1 MTFSNDG
8 VVTIKPMVGRKVLFC
23 SIEEDK
29 LDKDS
34 IIGILKDVLPTHFK
48 NVEDYNRL
56 NGYYIGYQ
64 DILNKRKE
72 IRPDINH
79 IVLENNA
86 YHIVEF
92 SKGFVFGSPI
102 QYVQTGDSEQIEVDT
117 LNKYMRETFRH
128 TKDMQLGEDWY
139 IGGNAYL
146 MVFPND
152 DPYKPFEVYNSSPK
166 ETFVVYDTGI
176 GKKKMLGGVIVGK
189 KDYATG
195 KEYLAITVYTRSD
208 VYSFRMPSEF
218 DTDKEIEITF
228 IEEEPNW
235 VGRIPIIEYPLNK
248 NRLGKIEIIKTVLDA
263 LNMISSSDIDD
274 IDQFVQALLVFI
286 NAKINKE
293 EISEM
298 MEMGAINIVSN
309 SSGRGLEADVKLL
322 SQKLLHSETKILYDR
337 LYNNMLTIV
346 GVPKMTDKAS
356 SGDTG
361 QARLVGEGWTMAD
374 EKAKQDEASFKLA
387 DNELLEIVLD
397 ICKNKQTEI
406 KTLRASEID
415 IKFTRNKS
423 DNLLVKTQ
431 GLMNLMSAQVAPE
444 VAFEKVGLFSDSSD
458 AVKQSKAFFGESF
471 WKGESQE
478 EQTLVNNA
486 NNEIVE

>member
-1 MTFSNDG
+1 MIFSNEGFTD
-8 VVTIKPMVGRKVLFC
+8 VKPMLGRKVLFC
-23 SIEEDK
+23 SIEEDD

-34 IIGILKDVLPTHFK
+34 IIGILKDVLPTHFE
-48 NVEDYNRL
+48 NVKDYNRL

-64 DILNKRKE
+64 DILAKKKE
-72 IRPDINH
+72 IRPEINH

-102 QYVQTGDSEQIEVDT
+102 QYVQTGDSEQEEVDI

-128 TKDMQLGEDWY
+128 TKDMQLAEDWY

-152 DPYKPFEVYNSSPK
+152 DPYIPFEVYNANPK
-166 ETFVVYDTGI
+166 STFVVYDTGI
-176 GKKKMLGGVIVGK
+176 GNKKMLAGYIVAK
-189 KDYATG
+189 RDYATG
-195 KEYLAITVYTRSD
+195 KDYLALTIYTKSNI
-208 VYSFRMPSEF
+208 YSYRVPSEF
-218 DTDKEIEITF
+218 DTNKEIDITF

-248 NRLGKIEIIKTVLDA
+248 NRLGKIEIVKTVLDA

-274 IDQFVQALLVFI
+274 IDQFIQSLLVFI
-286 NAKINKE
+286 NAEINKE
-293 EISEM
+293 EIKEM
-298 MEMGAINIVSN
+298 MELGAINIVSN
-309 SSGRGLEADVKLL
+309 TSGRGLEADVKLL
-322 SQKLLHSETKILYDR
+322 SQKLSHSETKVLYDR

-374 EKAKQDEASFKLA
+374 EKAKQDEASFKLS

-397 ICKNKQTEI
+397 ICKNKQTGI

-478 EQTLVNNA
+478 QTLVNDT
-486 NNEIVE
+486 NNGTVE